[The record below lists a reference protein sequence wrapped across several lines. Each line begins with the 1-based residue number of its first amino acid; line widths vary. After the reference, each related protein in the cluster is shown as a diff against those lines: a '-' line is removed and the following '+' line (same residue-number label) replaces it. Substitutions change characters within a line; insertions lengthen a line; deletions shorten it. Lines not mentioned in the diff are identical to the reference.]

1 MESFRSL
8 LHSRYSVRSYLDT
21 PVEAEKLAQ
30 ILAAARLAPTAANRQ
45 PFRIVVVQDPQQLA
59 KFRPLCRFREP
70 PLVLIVCGV
79 PAEAWVRPSDGFS
92 ACLVDTS
99 IVCDHMMLAATEL
112 GLGSLWMTSFDLD
125 GVRQAFG
132 IARDLVPHHLL
143 CLGYPAGE
151 KASPDRFDTGRRPL
165 SDLVSGL

>member
-1 MESFRSL
+1 MESFTSL
-8 LHSRYSVRSYLDT
+8 LHSRYSVRTYLDQ
-21 PVEAEKLAQ
+21 PVEEAKIAQ
-30 ILAAARLAPTAANRQ
+30 ILEAARLAPTAANRQ
-45 PFRIVVVQDPQQLA
+45 PFRIVVVQDPEELA

-79 PAEAWVRPSDGFS
+79 PAEAWVRPTDGFN

-125 GVRQAFG
+125 GVRKSFG
-132 IARDLVPHHLL
+132 ISPDRVPHHLL
-143 CLGYPAGE
+143 CLGYAAGE
-151 KASPDRFDTGRRPL
+151 IASPERFDTARRPL
-165 SDLVSGL
+165 SDLVSGF